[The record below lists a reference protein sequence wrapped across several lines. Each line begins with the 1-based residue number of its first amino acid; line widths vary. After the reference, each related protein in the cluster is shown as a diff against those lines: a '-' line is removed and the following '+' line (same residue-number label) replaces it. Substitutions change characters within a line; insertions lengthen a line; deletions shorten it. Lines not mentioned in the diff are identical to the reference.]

1 MVNINENA
9 PDFCL
14 KDQTDKNVCLRD
26 YKGKWVV
33 LYFYPKDN
41 TPGCTLEARYFS
53 INADKFEKNNAKI
66 IGISP
71 DSIDSHKKFC
81 EKHDLTITLLS
92 DSDHEVLRNYD
103 VWKPKKLYGK
113 EFMGVKRSTFLIDPS
128 GKVVHKWPKVK
139 VAGHVDEIIEKLDEI
154 KKIG

>member
-1 MVNINENA
+1 MVEINEKA

-14 KDQTDKNVCLRD
+14 KDQSEKNVCLKD
-26 YKGKWVV
+26 FEGKWVV

-53 INADKFEKNNAKI
+53 IYSDKFEKNNVKI

-71 DSIDSHKKFC
+71 DSTDSHKKFC

-92 DSDHEVLRNYD
+92 DSDHDVLKNYD
-103 VWKPKKLYGK
+103 VWKQKKLYGR
-113 EFMGVKRSTFLIDPS
+113 EYMGVVRSTFIIDPS
-128 GKVVHKWPKVK
+128 GNIVHKWPKVK
-139 VAGHVDEIIEKLDEI
+139 VIGHIEDVMKKMDELKQ
-154 KKIG
+154 